1 MRSPLETRIAALRGR
16 VRRLLALHGMAWVV
30 AALAVAV
37 ILAGL
42 ADWLVHL
49 VPEVRLALL
58 IGAVALAGWLG
69 WRRVVT
75 PLVVRFRDLDIAL
88 RIERRW
94 PGLND
99 RLSSTIEFLRARD
112 QAGDASAGSEGLR
125 AATVARTLAE
135 VDSIDFRAVVD
146 PRPARRAALAA
157 LGVLAVGLAI
167 LGAAP
172 AAGRL
177 ALTRLFAP
185 YGGAEWPKQTELE
198 PPRFAKKV
206 AIGEP
211 FTVDVAVRK
220 GKVVPVSAQVT
231 YTFDDGDRSTEP
243 LRPDDRGVFHGR
255 IDAVSRPFT
264 FTVTAGDDRTTRYA
278 VKVVPPPAL
287 TVVAIALTP
296 PAYTGQARTV
306 LAPGH
311 TQIRAVEGTAVEVE
325 ATANKPLASALL
337 HRGGPAGPRP
347 ATLSAGGTR
356 LAARFLVAES
366 APFWFALKDT
376 EGFAGREATR
386 FEVRALKDEAPRVTF
401 EEPTGDREITPDGVL
416 PLRIAADDDLGLDS
430 IELAYKIAAADS
442 EPTREE
448 VVPLWEPDAG
458 DARVRH
464 REVAYAWEMARLR
477 PKPEPGTLI
486 TFHADARD
494 LLPRP
499 NGPNVGKSRELRLRV
514 VTREEATNRLEDR
527 RRAIREE
534 AERALAM
541 QKLAQT
547 PVAEALRT
555 LERTRTLPQPA
566 RDALRNAESVQ
577 RQVTGRVAGPN
588 EGLDQKIRQYLDDL
602 KNLKLE
608 NADAEGQM
616 KALKAGVDRI
626 KAEHLDQAE
635 QGLAR
640 GNKTAEEADRAPAPD
655 ADAKP
660 EEGPP
665 AAHQP
670 DGKMKPEGTPKGG
683 DPAAGR
689 EKPGAKSGDPAK
701 PEAAKADAKA
711 EDDPDAGP
719 QADGRSRPEGAAK
732 PGQQAKAKPAT
743 TRSGTSKADGSKPEA
758 AARSGDSPPEGKAEG
773 GSEAAKSGESSPASA
788 SKPGSKSAG
797 KPEGA
802 KAQAPKAA
810 LARAETHQKAIAD
823 ELQKMVDSLR
833 EFDTVRGLAKDADKL
848 LQAQEQALKQSAE
861 AAARPDL
868 AGKAAEGLAPQQKAD
883 LENLGGRQADL
894 DKGLQ
899 GLEAKMDEMAQRM
912 GESDPMTA
920 AALKDAA
927 AQSRHKGTS
936 SRMKDAAEKLAK
948 NQLGG
953 ARAGQEQARQDLKEL
968 VDAIKDHRAGDLA
981 RLIKDLKGASDDMQ
995 KLRERQAGNLQKTKE
1010 AGKLADAKQKK
1021 DELQKLAKEQAEIQK
1036 ELEKQLK
1043 RLKKLKA
1050 DSAAKAGGK
1059 AAGKMGKAKEA
1070 MDQDD
1075 DEDAAK
1081 DQEDALNDLAQAQ
1094 DEIDE
1099 AKKQAEAELAM
1110 EQLTKMADQLR
1121 ALKARQDKLVE
1132 ETAGYDQARA
1142 DREDKLTPG
1151 QRASVRGLAREQ
1163 ANLKE
1168 ETAGLAE
1175 KLDGAPVYALTLRR
1189 AAESMDLAAR
1199 RLNTLKTDEDTRRAE
1214 KSAARRFDQLL
1225 ESLRP
1230 DKKDGQGGGGGGGG
1244 GAQAG
1249 RRGDGIPDAAQ
1260 VKMLKKLQEE
1270 LNTRTEELDE
1280 VKERKKTLTDDQ
1292 QAEVTRLQDEQGTI
1306 ADLARDIAR
1315 PRKDDGEE

>member
-1 MRSPLETRIAALRGR
+1 MRSPLESRIAALRGR
-16 VRRLLALHGMAWVV
+16 VRRLLALHGTARVV
-30 AALAVAV
+30 AALAAAV

-58 IGAVALAGWLG
+58 VGAGVLAGWLG
-69 WRRVVT
+69 WRHVVA

-94 PGLND
+94 PGLED
-99 RLSSTIEFLRARD
+99 RLSSTIQFLRARGH
-112 QAGDASAGSEGLR
+112 AEDAALGSEALR
-125 AATVARTLAE
+125 DATVARTLAE
-135 VDSIDFRAVVD
+135 VDAIDFRAVVD
-146 PRPARRAALAA
+146 PRPARRATLAA
-157 LGVLAVGLAI
+157 LGVLAVGLGI
-167 LGAAP
+167 IGVAP
-172 AAGRL
+172 AASRL

-185 YGGAEWPKQTELE
+185 FGGAEWPKQTELE
-198 PPRFAKKV
+198 TPRYARKI

-211 FTVDVAVRK
+211 FAVEVAVRK
-220 GKVVPVSAQVT
+220 GKTVPASAQVT
-231 YTFDDGDRSTEP
+231 YTFDDGERSTEP
-243 LRPDDRGVFHGR
+243 LRPDDRGIFHGR

-264 FTVTAGDDRTTRYA
+264 FTIAAGDDRTARHA

-287 TVVAIALTP
+287 TGVTVALTP
-296 PAYTGQARTV
+296 PAYTGQPRTT

-311 TQIRAVEGTAVEVE
+311 TQVRAVEGTVVEVE
-325 ATANKPLASALL
+325 ATANKPLASALI
-337 HRGGPAGPRP
+337 HRGGPAAARP
-347 ATLSAGGTR
+347 ATLSADGTK
-356 LAARFLVAES
+356 LSTQFTVADS
-366 APFWFALKDT
+366 SPFWFALKDT
-376 EGFAGREATR
+376 EGFASQEATR
-386 FEVRALKDEAPRVTF
+386 YEVRALKDEVPRVTF

-416 PLRIAADDDLGLDS
+416 PLRIAADDDLGLQS
-430 IELAYKIAAADS
+430 IRLAYKVAAAGS
-442 EPTREE
+442 EPIKEE
-448 VVPLWEPDAG
+448 VVPLWEPEAG
-458 DARVRH
+458 QVGVRH
-464 REVAYAWEMARLR
+464 REVAYAWEMAKIT
-477 PKPEPGTLI
+477 PPPAPGTVI

-494 LLPRP
+494 LLPGP
-499 NGPNVGKSRELRLRV
+499 AGPNIGKSRELRLRV
-514 VTREEATNRLEDR
+514 VTKEEATNRLEDR

-555 LERTRTLPQPA
+555 LERTKSLPQPA
-566 RDALRNAESVQ
+566 RDALRNAEAVQ
-577 RQVTGRVAGPN
+577 RQVTGRVAGQHD
-588 EGLDQKIRQYLDDL
+588 GLDQKIRQYLDDL

-640 GNKTAEEADRAPAPD
+640 GNKAVDEGDRAPAPD
-655 ADAKP
+655 AKPEDAAPAGDQPNGNAKP
-660 EEGPP
+660 E
-665 AAHQP
+665 
-670 DGKMKPEGTPKGG
+670 
-683 DPAAGR
+683 
-689 EKPGAKSGDPAK
+689 GASKAGDPAK
-701 PEAAKADAKA
+701 AGAKPKDAAKSADAPAGAKPEGDSKAGEQGVAKADSGGEPDGDAKA
-711 EDDPDAGP
+711 GK
-719 QADGRSRPEGAAK
+719 QG
-732 PGQQAKAKPAT
+732 QAKA
-743 TRSGTSKADGSKPEA
+743 GGSKPEA
-758 AARSGDSPPEGKAEG
+758 AKSSGSSPDGKPEGGAETPKG
-773 GSEAAKSGESSPASA
+773 GESPGGDD
-788 SKPGSKSAG
+788 SKPAPKAGG

-802 KAQAPKAA
+802 KAQAPKEA
-810 LARAETHQKAIAD
+810 LARADTHQKGIAD

-833 EFDTVRGLAKDADKL
+833 EFDTVRGLAKDAEKL
-848 LQAQEQALKQSAE
+848 LKAQEQALKQSAE
-861 AAARPDL
+861 AAAKPEL

-899 GLEAKMDEMAQRM
+899 GLEAKLDEMAQRM

-927 AQSRHKGTS
+927 AQSRQKGTS
-936 SRMKDAAEKLAK
+936 ARMKDAAEKLAK
-948 NQLGG
+948 NQMGA
-953 ARAGQEQARQDLKEL
+953 ARAGQEQARQDLKEM
-968 VDAIKDHRAGDLA
+968 VDAIKDHRASDLA
-981 RLIKDLKGASDDMQ
+981 RLIKDLKGASEDMQ
-995 KLRERQAGNLQKTKE
+995 KLRDRQAANLQKTKE

-1043 RLKKLKA
+1043 KLKKLKA
-1050 DSAAKAGGK
+1050 DSAAQAGSKAS
-1059 AAGKMGKAKEA
+1059 GKMGKAKEE

-1094 DEIDE
+1094 EELDD
-1099 AKKQAEAELAM
+1099 ARKQAEEELAM
-1110 EQLTKMADQLR
+1110 EQLTKMADHLK
-1121 ALKARQDKLVE
+1121 ALKARQDKLVD
-1132 ETAGYDQARA
+1132 ETAGYDKARA
-1142 DREDKLTPG
+1142 EREDKLSAG

-1189 AAESMDLAAR
+1189 AAESMDLAAK
-1199 RLNTLKTDEDTRRAE
+1199 RLNTLKTDDDTRRAE

-1225 ESLRP
+1225 EALKP

-1244 GAQAG
+1244 GGAQAG
-1249 RRGDGIPDAAQ
+1249 RPGDGIPGAAQ

-1280 VKERKKTLTDDQ
+1280 IKERKKTLTEDQ
-1292 QAEVTRLQDEQGTI
+1292 QAEVTRLEEEQGTI